1 MVGGWKPLKE
11 NQVGQGLEQPDLMEG
26 VPALGKGLE

>member
-11 NQVGQGLEQPDLMEG
+11 NQIGQPDLMEG